1 MKMYNYLV
9 GIDGSNT
16 PDPKY
21 WMARNEFIRTST
33 PGRAKEIWIGMRE
46 GWLRSDEI
54 NYIQVRRVPDDVNGF
69 ASDYAFTSDGIER
82 SV

>member
-9 GIDGSNT
+9 GIDGSDT

-21 WMARNEFIRTST
+21 WMDRNEFIKAST
-33 PGRAKEIWIGMRE
+33 PGRAVEIWIDMR
-46 GWLRSDEI
+46 GDWLRFDEI
-54 NYIQVRRVPDDVNGF
+54 TYIQVRRVPDDVNGL